1 MGTNGKIYTKTKI
14 GKNQK
19 QIISNLHSM
28 VTCHLSPGGQAGL
41 GHCAVLPQFPA
52 AASAEPRGRG
62 GVRAVHV
69 ARVDEGGDGVELL
82 PEDVL
87 LITAQ

>member
-1 MGTNGKIYTKTKI
+1 
-14 GKNQK
+14 
-19 QIISNLHSM
+19 M

>member
-1 MGTNGKIYTKTKI
+1 MGTNGEIYTKI
-14 GKNQK
+14 GENQK
-19 QIISNLHSM
+19 QIISNLHSK
-28 VTCHLSPGGQAGL
+28 VTFHLSPGGQAGL